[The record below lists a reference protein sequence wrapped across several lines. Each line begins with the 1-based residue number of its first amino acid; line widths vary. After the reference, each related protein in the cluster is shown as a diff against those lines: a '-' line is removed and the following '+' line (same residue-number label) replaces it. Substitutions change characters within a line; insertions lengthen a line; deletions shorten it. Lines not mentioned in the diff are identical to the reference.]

1 MDGKN
6 CRKGEY
12 HIGPQENCDA
22 KIFLSKVPIER
33 QACRTIEIMK

>member
-22 KIFLSKVPIER
+22 KIFLSKCPLRDKPAE
-33 QACRTIEIMK
+33 Q